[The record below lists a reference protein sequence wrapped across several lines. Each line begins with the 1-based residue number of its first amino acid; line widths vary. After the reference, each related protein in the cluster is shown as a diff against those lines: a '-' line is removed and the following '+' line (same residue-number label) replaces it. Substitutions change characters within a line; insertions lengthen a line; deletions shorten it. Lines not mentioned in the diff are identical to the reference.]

1 VTAPARRTTKRAALL
16 TAVPALAAVLL
27 AGCSADEATTVPA
40 GGATSAPSATAT
52 SPAPTATTG
61 TEGGATTGVREFSPE
76 EVTGAGGSSP
86 LDAWG
91 GDPADLVDV
100 DLSGVTAEDM
110 QVSQEEFERVLAEV
124 ERLRAERG

>member
-1 VTAPARRTTKRAALL
+1 MTAPARRTTPRAALL
-16 TAVPALAAVLL
+16 TAVPALAIALL

-40 GGATSAPSATAT
+40 GGATPAPTAT
-52 SPAPTATTG
+52 SPAPSATTG
-61 TEGGATTGVREFSPE
+61 TEGGATTAVREFSAE
-76 EVTGAGGSSP
+76 EVAGADGSSP

-100 DLSGVTAEDM
+100 DLTGVTAEDM